1 MIIQPEARD
10 VALAVAH
17 RFSRIQLQL
26 RRSLCPSSFLLHS
39 IPVCLVSVQPH
50 LLQDSFSLYFQSFI
64 HSFFSPT
71 RPLHRPRVCAE
82 TDSVPRT
89 DMCRFLPR
97 CGRTSSCTSDSVPQ
111 PAKAEIEYL
120 EISYLMKTSR
130 TNENQH
136 IHT

>member
-50 LLQDSFSLYFQSFI
+50 LLQDSLSPFISNRSFI
-64 HSFFSPT
+64 HSSHQLVHYIDLMSVQKQTACPIRTCAVFFLVAAELRLVLQILCRSRQRLKSNILKSP
-71 RPLHRPRVCAE
+71 
-82 TDSVPRT
+82 
-89 DMCRFLPR
+89 
-97 CGRTSSCTSDSVPQ
+97 
-111 PAKAEIEYL
+111 I
-120 EISYLMKTSR
+120 
-130 TNENQH
+130 
-136 IHT
+136 